1 VIPLRDSNP
10 TRRRPVVTIGLV
22 VACVAIFAFELFVQA
37 TDGEAGLERLFAD
50 YGLVPGHLTA
60 ALGGASDR
68 LPWALITVVSSMFLH
83 GGWIHLVGNLLYL
96 WIFGNN
102 VEDRLGR
109 PAFLAFYLSG
119 GVVAALAQVAIDP
132 ASDVPLVGASGAIAA
147 VLGAYAIMFPR
158 ARVLAIVFLVV
169 FFAVTEVPSIL
180 VLGLWFVLQVIDGL
194 ASLGVEDV
202 VGGVAIFAHIAGFL
216 VGILVGLLVRGFRPR
231 PLGAG

>member
-1 VIPLRDSNP
+1 VIPLRDANP
-10 TRRRPVVTIGLV
+10 TRRTPIIT
-22 VACVAIFAFELFVQA
+22 VAIIVTCFVTFAVELAIQA
-37 TDGEAGLERLFAD
+37 TGGEEALSRLFETFGVVPAD
-50 YGLVPGHLTA
+50 LVA
-60 ALGGASDR
+60 ALRSGDLVS
-68 LPWALITVVSSMFLH
+68 LPVLTLITYQFLH
-83 GGWIHLVGNLLYL
+83 GGWIHIGANLLYL

-109 PAFLAFYLSG
+109 PAYLAFYLAG

-132 ASDVPLVGASGAIAA
+132 TSDVPLVGASGAIAA

-216 VGILVGLLVRGFRPR
+216 LGILVGLLVRGFRPR